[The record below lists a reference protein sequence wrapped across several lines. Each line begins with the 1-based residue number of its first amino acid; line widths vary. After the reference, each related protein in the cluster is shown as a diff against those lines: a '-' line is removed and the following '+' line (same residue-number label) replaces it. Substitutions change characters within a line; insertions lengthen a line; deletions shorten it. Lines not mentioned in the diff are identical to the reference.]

1 MTDAAHGN
9 ESTPPRVAV
18 DSLSVALGGT
28 PIVSEANLTVGAGE
42 MVGIVGPNGSGKSTL
57 LRVIYRA
64 LRPEAGLV
72 RVDGSDV
79 WRLSARESA
88 QRTAVVVQES
98 GSDFVLK
105 VADVVAMG
113 RNPHKGPL
121 DRDTG
126 EDRRICAQA
135 LARTGVSA
143 LAGRDY
149 DTLSGGEKQRVLL
162 ARALTQQP
170 RLLVL
175 DEPTN
180 HLDIRFQLELLNLV
194 RTLGVSTLT
203 VMHDLTLAVGHCDRV
218 YVLHR
223 GRVVADGPPAEVL
236 TPELVAEVF
245 GVRSHRWTD
254 PDTGQLHLGFSRL
267 DGTTTND
274 AVATAMGG
282 PRQGRG

>member
-1 MTDAAHGN
+1 MTGTAQGHA
-9 ESTPPRVAV
+9 PLVVV
-18 DSLSVALGGT
+18 DGVSVALGGT
-28 PIVSEANLTVGAGE
+28 PIVTEAALAVGAGE

-57 LRVIYRA
+57 LRAVYRA
-64 LRPEAGLV
+64 LRPGAGLV

-79 WRLSARESA
+79 WELSARESA
-88 QRTAVVVQES
+88 RRTAVVVQES

-121 DRDTG
+121 DRDTE

-162 ARALTQQP
+162 ARALAQQP

-180 HLDIRFQLELLNLV
+180 HLDIRYQLELLNLV
-194 RTLGVSTLT
+194 RALGVTTLT
-203 VMHDLTLAVGHCDRV
+203 VMHDLALALGHCDRV

-245 GVRSHRWTD
+245 GVRSHRWVD
-254 PDTGQLHLGFSRL
+254 PDTGQAHLGFSRL
-267 DGTTTND
+267 PDPPTDPATDVVTT
-274 AVATAMGG
+274 AAGG
-282 PRQGRG
+282 PGREPG